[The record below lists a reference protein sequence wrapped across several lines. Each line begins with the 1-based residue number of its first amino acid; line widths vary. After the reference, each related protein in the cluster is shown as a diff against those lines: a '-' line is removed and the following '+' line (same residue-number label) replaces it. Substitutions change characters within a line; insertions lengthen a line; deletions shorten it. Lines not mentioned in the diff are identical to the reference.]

1 MLEVN
6 IIPNNYGK
14 IRELGIFSEKCVTT
28 TTVTLELKEG
38 ALSILPQ
45 VEKKRVDT
53 ILWNKI
59 CLILNLKVVG
69 LIIFPAIT
77 VIFNRY
83 FKKIFLALS

>member
-14 IRELGIFSEKCVTT
+14 IRELGIFSEKGVTT

-45 VEKKRVDT
+45 VKKKRAT
-53 ILWNKI
+53 
-59 CLILNLKVVG
+59 NL
-69 LIIFPAIT
+69 
-77 VIFNRY
+77 
-83 FKKIFLALS
+83 